1 MFQPQHRRRYR
12 ATYLASS
19 LALLCSSLSFAETF
33 KVSDIRLEGLHRVSS
48 GTVFNYLPIRAGQ
61 NFNTTGADSQTIIK
75 ALYDTKLFSH
85 VNISREGSVLV
96 VDLEEAPIIGELNI
110 VGNKDINSDTIKSAF
125 DSAQIGE
132 GKTFNAAQLNDVV
145 QSLNEQYE
153 LRNKFN
159 AQVDYVVRPLPRGR
173 TAIDVKVSEGRS
185 ARIKDI
191 TFVGNRVY
199 DHDRLA
205 QQFDTTT
212 PRWNS
217 WFNKSDQF
225 DPSKIRTDL
234 ARLEDFYLNRGF
246 FDFQITST
254 QAQLSPEREW
264 LYLTVNLNEGRTYTV
279 RDIDVIG
286 ELILTEE
293 EIRQLIQVEQSALY
307 NRSQVQ
313 RSVEAIKI
321 RLADEGYARA
331 DVQVI
336 PDADKLTG
344 DLKLTF
350 AIQPGLRTYV
360 RKIEFTG
367 NEKTYDTVLR
377 RELRQQEASVYSS
390 SDVARS
396 LERLQRLPQLTEVEE
411 IIHPVEG
418 VPDQVDIEYRVVERN
433 TNSIS
438 GGVGYGQGSGALFT
452 LNYKDDNFFGTGY
465 LLGIDF
471 SRSSSR
477 NNYGLSFTDPY
488 FTHDGITATY
498 NFQYDA
504 YDYNKEDLSDWIS
517 NTWEVSTEFG
527 YPLSEYQKIF
537 IGGGF
542 RGIKITTGKNTAA
555 EIEQYLNNK
564 GKRFKE
570 GFVSLAWAR
579 DNLNDRYLPTQGAL
593 NRFHSEVV
601 LPGSSERF
609 YKLGFQHYS
618 FYGFGEEGHE
628 WFTLG
633 LRANIDYAKGYGK
646 TSDVPFYR
654 HYYSGGISSVRGYE
668 YGSIG
673 PRYANGST
681 AGGDFAINGGLEF
694 IVPWGGRD
702 KNVRFGAFVDVGSA
716 YADLKAFEKDQ
727 LRYSAGAFLQW
738 ISPIGPLNISYGVPL
753 NKKDGDKVERFQFT
767 VGTTF

>member
-1 MFQPQHRRRYR
+1 MFKRH
-12 ATYLASS
+12 YLASVITLL
-19 LALLCSSLSFAETF
+19 LAPMSFAETF
-33 KVSDIRLEGLHRVSS
+33 NISDIRLEGLHRVSV
-48 GTVFNYLPIRAGQ
+48 GTVFNYLPIRVGQ
-61 NFNTTGADSQTIIK
+61 TFNTDKQDTQAIIK

-85 VNISREGSVLV
+85 VKVSREGSVLV
-96 VDLEEAPIIGELNI
+96 VELEEAPIIGELNI
-110 VGNKDINSDTIKSAF
+110 VGNKDINSDNIKRAF
-125 DSAQIGE
+125 ESSQFGE
-132 GKTFNAAQLNDVV
+132 GQVFNAAMLNEAI

-153 LRNKFN
+153 LRNKYQ
-159 AQVDYVVRPLPRGR
+159 AVVDYVVRPLPRGR
-173 TAIDVKVSEGRS
+173 VAIDITVSEGRS
-185 ARIKDI
+185 ARIKSI
-191 TFVGNRVY
+191 NFVGNRVY
-199 DHDRLA
+199 PHERLLE
-205 QQFDTTT
+205 QFDTTT

-225 DPSKIRTDL
+225 DPSKIREDL

-246 FDFQITST
+246 LDFQITST
-254 QAQLSPEREW
+254 QAELSAERDW
-264 LYLTVNLNEGRTYTV
+264 LYLTINLNEGRTYTV
-279 RDIDVIG
+279 KEVDVIG
-286 ELILTEE
+286 ELILKEE

-307 NRSQVQ
+307 NRSQV
-313 RSVEAIKI
+313 RKSIEAIKV

-336 PDADKLTG
+336 PQADKLTG

-350 AIQPGLRTYV
+350 AINPGLRTYV

-377 RELRQQEASVYSS
+377 RELRQQEAALYSS

-411 IIHPVEG
+411 VIHPVEG

-471 SRSSSR
+471 SKSSSR
-477 NNYGLSFTDPY
+477 NNYGFSFTDPY
-488 FTHDGITATY
+488 FTAEGITATY
-498 NFQYDA
+498 NFEYDS
-504 YDYNKEDLSDWIS
+504 YNYSKEDLSDWIS
-517 NTWEVSTEFG
+517 DTWEVSTEFG
-527 YPLSEYQKIF
+527 YPLSEYQKVYF
-537 IGGGF
+537 GGGL
-542 RGIKITTGKNTAA
+542 RGIKITTGSKTAP
-555 EIEQYLNNK
+555 EISQYLTDK

-579 DNLNDRYLPTQGAL
+579 DSLNDPYLPTQGAL
-593 NRFHSEVV
+593 NRFYSEVV
-601 LPGSSERF
+601 LPGSTERF
-609 YKLGFQHYS
+609 YKLGYQHRS
-618 FYGFGEEGHE
+618 FFGFGEENHE
-628 WFTLG
+628 WLTLG
-633 LRANIDYAKGYGK
+633 LRADVNYAKGYGK

-668 YGSIG
+668 YGSVG
-673 PRYANGST
+673 PRYSDGTT
-681 AGGDFAINGGLEF
+681 AGGDFAVNGGLEF
-694 IVPWGGRD
+694 IVPWGNAKRD
-702 KNVRFGAFVDVGSA
+702 KNVRFGAFVDVGSS
-716 YADLKAFEKDQ
+716 YKDLKSFEIDE
-727 LRYSAGAFLQW
+727 LRYSTGLFLQW

-753 NKKDGDKVERFQFT
+753 KKKDGDKAERFQFT